1 MNRDLLDEESKIW
14 EQMYYW
20 CYLNITEYIWTLWYD
35 FSSCVNHPYR
45 GFISYMGFIGGSTD
59 LDLRDDISSLTKN
72 QWSLSI
78 TQLNHNNKSSN

>member
-59 LDLRDDISSLTKN
+59 LDLRDDISSLTN
-72 QWSLSI
+72 QWSGSI